1 MKLTR
6 GAYRTF
12 LDATFGGTGTPSWW
26 RIGKDMD
33 EMSVE
38 LNPDVSSTKN
48 IWDETSVQDNGYEP
62 SIDADPYYANPEDA
76 IYPKLLDIAMN
87 RLKGDSCKTK
97 ILEVVVEDTEATSH
111 KAWTEDVVVKVS
123 SYGGDTAGFGMPF
136 SVTFDGNRVE
146 GTVTITDGKP
156 VFTAGTASGG
166 SLTD

>member
-12 LDATFGGTGTPSWW
+12 LDSSFNGSGTPKWW
-26 RIGKDMD
+26 RAGKDVE

-62 SIDADPYYANPEDA
+62 SMDVDPYYANPDDE

-97 ILEVVVEDTEATSH
+97 ILEVVVEDTADTNH
-111 KAWTEDVVVKVS
+111 KAWTEDVIVKVS
-123 SYGGDTAGFGMPF
+123 SYGGDTAGFGLPF
-136 SVTFDGNRVE
+136 SVTFDGNRIE
-146 GTVTITDGKP
+146 GYVTITDGMP
-156 VFTAGTASGG
+156 VFKSGAIPALL
-166 SLTD
+166 SE

>member
-12 LDATFGGTGTPSWW
+12 LDATFGGVGTPKWW
-26 RIGKDMD
+26 KIGKDME

-38 LNPDVSSTKN
+38 LNPDVSSVKN

-62 SIDADPYYANPEDA
+62 SADADPYYANPEDE

-97 ILEVVVEDTEATSH
+97 ILEVMVEDTNATNH

-123 SYGGDTAGFGMPF
+123 SYGGGTSGVNMPF
-136 SVTFDGNRVE
+136 TITFDGNRKE
-146 GTVTITDGKP
+146 GYVTIEDGTP
-156 VFTAGTASGG
+156 VFKEGAIPETM
-166 SLTD
+166 